1 LPLERLQKILARAG
15 LASRREA
22 ERIIQEGRVSVNGRI
37 ITQLGFK
44 ADPTKDYIKVD
55 GKSINQFE
63 PKVIILLN
71 KPKGYVSTVKD
82 PKGRPTVIDLLKKI
96 KWRVYPVG
104 RLDFDAE
111 GLLFLTNDGELAFK
125 LSHPRFL
132 VPRTYMVKVSGIVE
146 EKELLR
152 LNRGIRLEDGV
163 AKAELCELVKYSD
176 TNSWIKI
183 VVTEGRNRLI
193 KRMFLAIG
201 HPVLKLKRIQFGPI
215 KLGKILPGEFR
226 FLTHEEVKKLKE
238 INLT

>member
-1 LPLERLQKILARAG
+1 MPLERLQKILARAG